1 MFRSFLFSF
10 VVLFSVSGFAG
21 IENQFKKNEMDELR
35 EGVGIDEK
43 LGDKIDLSLKFK
55 NEQGEDVTLAKYFK
69 SGKPVMLALVYF
81 NCPSLCNFQLNG
93 IVETLKKLAWTTG
106 DQFEFVIA
114 SIEPTETPE
123 LAKNKK
129 ESYMTVYDRK
139 EGAKGWHFLTG
150 SQESITALADQV
162 GFRYKWVE
170 SRNEYA
176 HTAATYVLTPEG
188 QISRYLY
195 GIGFTPKTLRL
206 SLVEASNNKIGNA
219 VDRFLLYCFRYDPEK
234 RGYAFYAFNI
244 MRAGAAVSVVALLA
258 FLVPFWIRQRKQ
270 RLKENS

>member
-1 MFRSFLFSF
+1 MFKSFLFTF
-10 VVLFSVSGFAG
+10 LVLFSVSSFAG

-35 EGVGIDEK
+35 DGVGIDEK
-43 LGDKIDLSLKFK
+43 LGDKIDLNLKFK
-55 NEQGEDVTLAKYFK
+55 NEQGEEISLGSYFQ

-93 IVETLKKLAWTTG
+93 IVETLKKLEWTTG
-106 DQFEFVIA
+106 NQFEFVIA
-114 SIEPTETPE
+114 SIEPTETPD
-123 LAKNKK
+123 LAKSKK

-162 GFRYKWVE
+162 GFRYKLVE

-188 QISRYLY
+188 KISRYLY

>member
-1 MFRSFLFSF
+1 MFKSFLFTF
-10 VVLFSVSGFAG
+10 LVLFSVSSFAG

-35 EGVGIDEK
+35 DGVGIDEK
-43 LGDKIDLSLKFK
+43 LGDKIDLNLKFK
-55 NEQGEDVTLAKYFK
+55 NEQGEEISLGSYFQ

-93 IVETLKKLAWTTG
+93 IVETLKKLEWTTG
-106 DQFEFVIA
+106 NQFEFVIA
-114 SIEPTETPE
+114 SIEPTETPD
-123 LAKNKK
+123 LAKSKK

-188 QISRYLY
+188 KISRYLY

>member
-1 MFRSFLFSF
+1 MFKSFLFTLL
-10 VVLFSVSGFAG
+10 VLFSVSSFAG

-35 EGVGIDEK
+35 DGVGIDEK
-43 LGDKIDLSLKFK
+43 LGDKIDLNLKFK
-55 NEQGEDVTLAKYFK
+55 NEQGEEISLGSYFQ

-93 IVETLKKLAWTTG
+93 IVETLKKLEWTTG
-106 DQFEFVIA
+106 NEFEFVIA
-114 SIEPTETPE
+114 SIEPTETPD
-123 LAKNKK
+123 LAKSKK

-188 QISRYLY
+188 KISRYLY

>member
-1 MFRSFLFSF
+1 
-10 VVLFSVSGFAG
+10 
-21 IENQFKKNEMDELR
+21 MDELR
-35 EGVGIDEK
+35 DGVGIDEK
-43 LGDKIDLSLKFK
+43 LGDKIDLNLKFK
-55 NEQGEDVTLAKYFK
+55 NEQGEEVSLGSYFQ

-93 IVETLKKLAWTTG
+93 IVETLKKLEWTTG
-106 DQFEFVIA
+106 NEFEFVIA
-114 SIEPTETPE
+114 SIEPTETPD
-123 LAKNKK
+123 LAKSKK

-188 QISRYLY
+188 KISRYLY

>member
-176 HTAATYVLTPEG
+176 HTAATYVLT
-188 QISRYLY
+188 
-195 GIGFTPKTLRL
+195 LRL

>member
-1 MFRSFLFSF
+1 MFKSFLFTF
-10 VVLFSVSGFAG
+10 LVLFSVSSFAG

-35 EGVGIDEK
+35 DGVGIDEK
-43 LGDKIDLSLKFK
+43 LGDKIDLNLKFK
-55 NEQGEDVTLAKYFK
+55 NEQGEEVSLGSYFQ

-93 IVETLKKLAWTTG
+93 IVETLKKLEWTTG
-106 DQFEFVIA
+106 NQFEFVIA
-114 SIEPTETPE
+114 SIEPTETPD
-123 LAKNKK
+123 LAKSKK

-188 QISRYLY
+188 KISRYLY

>member
-1 MFRSFLFSF
+1 MFKSFLFTF
-10 VVLFSVSGFAG
+10 LVLFSVSSFAG

-35 EGVGIDEK
+35 DGVGIDEK
-43 LGDKIDLSLKFK
+43 LGDKIDLNLKFK
-55 NEQGEDVTLAKYFK
+55 NEQGEEVSLGSYFQ

-93 IVETLKKLAWTTG
+93 IVETLKKLEWTTG
-106 DQFEFVIA
+106 NEFEFVIA
-114 SIEPTETPE
+114 SIEPTETPD
-123 LAKNKK
+123 LAKSKK

-188 QISRYLY
+188 KISRYLY